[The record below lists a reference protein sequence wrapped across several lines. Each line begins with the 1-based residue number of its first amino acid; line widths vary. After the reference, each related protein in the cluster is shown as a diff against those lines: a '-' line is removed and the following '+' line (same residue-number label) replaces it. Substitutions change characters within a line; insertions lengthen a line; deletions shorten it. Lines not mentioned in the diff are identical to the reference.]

1 MSIERDPNIVF
12 DPDGT
17 LRATTNWISKHDEGL
32 AELLK
37 NVRYAYLPNRSNVEI
52 KHHVAAILLADST
65 DTTAARIG
73 VLSAV
78 RR

>member
-37 NVRYAYLPNRSNVEI
+37 NVRFAYLPNWTEKKLVAEWCFGPRETTWTEI
-52 KHHVAAILLADST
+52 GNGFALVG
-65 DTTAARIG
+65 R
-73 VLSAV
+73 
-78 RR
+78 

>member
-1 MSIERDPNIVF
+1 MSIERDANIIF

-37 NVRYAYLPNRSNVEI
+37 NVRYAYPR
-52 KHHVAAILLADST
+52 
-65 DTTAARIG
+65 
-73 VLSAV
+73 
-78 RR
+78 